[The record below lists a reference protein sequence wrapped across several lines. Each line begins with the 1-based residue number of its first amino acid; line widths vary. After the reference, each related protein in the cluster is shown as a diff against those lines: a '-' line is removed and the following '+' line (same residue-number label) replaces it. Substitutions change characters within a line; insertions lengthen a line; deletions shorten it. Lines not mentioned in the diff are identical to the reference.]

1 MRPFGAVT
9 TPDLRAG
16 VRIAWA
22 ADGYT
27 SIRVVAPRRPHLEL
41 DAFASG
47 VADEALVNRDLRA
60 LRSALRRRFDGTFDI
75 DTRQRGMDLGGGP
88 DEPYVLVRLHPPK
101 GEPNPDG

>member
-9 TPDLRAG
+9 TPDLRSG

-27 SIRVVAPRRPHLEL
+27 AIRVVAPRRPQLEL

-47 VADEALVNRDLRA
+47 VADEALMNRDLRA

-75 DTRQRGMDLGGGP
+75 DGRQRGMDLGGGP

-101 GEPNPDG
+101 GEPNPDA